1 MHKVNHNQSLF
12 IKRQLRTRKK
22 LFGTAIKPRICVH
35 RSNQHLR
42 VQAIDDALGKTLA
55 ASSDVGK
62 SAKAEGKTKTER
74 AQLVASELA
83 TQLKTKNITSAV
95 FDRGAYRYH
104 GRVKAVA
111 DSLRESGM
119 NI

>member
-12 IKRQLRTRKK
+12 TKRQLRTRKK
-22 LFGTAIKPRICVH
+22 LFGTAAKPRITVY
-35 RSNQHLR
+35 RSNQHLS
-42 VQAIDDALGKTLA
+42 VQAIDDAAGMTLA
-55 ASSDVGK
+55 ASNDV
-62 SAKAEGKTKTER
+62 AKAAKTKGKTKIER
-74 AQLVASELA
+74 AQWVASELA
-83 TQLKTKNITSAV
+83 AQLKSKKIESAV